1 VLAYNLGNLW
11 PRLLLPK
18 KIEKCL
24 LTSLQKWLGKAGG
37 RRKLRLAETNM
48 APEGEKTKPGG
59 SIEGDFVYT
68 DRAPDAEIDASV
80 LINLTELAGW
90 LINPQISK
98 PCCFMPSMKV
108 TSKELDQMVHTYNR

>member
-1 VLAYNLGNLW
+1 MAAPDQAATN
-11 PRLLLPK
+11 RLRSVHK
-18 KIEKCL
+18 S
-24 LTSLQKWLGKAGG
+24 T
-37 RRKLRLAETNM
+37 
-48 APEGEKTKPGG
+48 
-59 SIEGDFVYT
+59 YT